1 MDTPGI
7 TYAFLI
13 IPSLFAGVVLLQGIG
28 KLMKNNKEGYVVVGF
43 GVLFF
48 LLIAAAYYYFI
59 R

>member
-13 IPSLFAGVVLLQGIG
+13 IPSLFAGVVLLQGID
-28 KLMKNNKEGYVVVGF
+28 KLIKNNKEGYVITGL

-48 LLIAAAYYYFI
+48 LMIAAAYYFFI